1 MRSSRPSLA
10 GNRARVEDQGTG
22 LLRQLLHQATTGHQL
37 NELNSESLMTRVF
50 THRYAQLDSRK
61 NGLQDFVTEAAQKHT
76 AQHAELG
83 APLVH
88 YMQCLLKRETYAK
101 ENAGQHVE
109 ISWEPDAKGHVFPRG
124 TFSCTVFEGD
134 PISIWHNYEN
144 PDALRTVEEA
154 DDVGDMTAA
163 MFGADP
169 TAAADLGATVGG
181 DGDGDGG
188 EEGNDGAEDGDD
200 SPATT
205 AQGEAA
211 AGAPE

>member
-88 YMQCLLKRETYAK
+88 YMQF
-101 ENAGQHVE
+101 E
-109 ISWEPDAKGHVFPRG
+109 ISWAPDAKGHVFPRG

-144 PDALRTVEEA
+144 PDALRTIEEA